1 MALSAVSVDKD
12 MSAEELRKKLDSMTR
27 QNKRREKKGPDWEAI
42 KQPKGNIA
50 LRAFEEI

>member
-1 MALSAVSVDKD
+1 MSIDKD
-12 MSAEELRKKLDSMTR
+12 MSADEQRKKLDSMQR
-27 QNKRREKKGPDWEAI
+27 RNKKMLKGKEPDWEAI